1 MTGSIRQRGATLI
14 EVLVAMLILAIG
26 LLGLAG
32 LQTVSVQSNQ
42 GAYFRSQATILAN
55 DIVDRMR
62 ANRVAALADRSI
74 YLASFPAPR
83 SDREISGTVAKQDV
97 DSWLNALALS
107 LPQGTGSLSLDNSN
121 NVTVIVCW
129 NDRRAAIKSAQ
140 AVAATNDSCSSPAS
154 TGSSFE
160 LFTYRTQL

>member
-42 GAYFRSQATILAN
+42 GAYYRSQATILAN

-62 ANRVAALADRSI
+62 ANRVAALADRSS
-74 YLASFPAPR
+74 YSASFPTPNSNNA
-83 SDREISGTVAKQDV
+83 IAGTVAQQDV
-97 DSWLNALALS
+97 NGWLNDLALS

-121 NVTVIVCW
+121 NVTVTICW

-140 AVAATNDSCSSPAS
+140 AVATTNDSCSSPAS
-154 TGSSFE
+154 SNSSFE

>member
-1 MTGSIRQRGATLI
+1 MILQAQRGATLI

-42 GAYFRSQATILAN
+42 GAYYRSQATILAN

-62 ANRVAALADRSI
+62 ANRVAALADRSS
-74 YLASFPAPR
+74 YSVTFPA
-83 SDREISGTVAKQDV
+83 SNSSNAVSGTVAQQDV
-97 DSWLNALALS
+97 NGWLNALALT

-121 NVTVIVCW
+121 NVTVVICW

-140 AVAATNDSCSSPAS
+140 AVAAANDSCSSPAS
-154 TGSSFE
+154 SNSSFE
-160 LFTYRTQL
+160 RFTYRTQL

>member
-1 MTGSIRQRGATLI
+1 MIPPQTQRGATLI

-62 ANRVAALADRSI
+62 ANRVAALSDRSS
-74 YLASFPAPR
+74 YSASFPTPNTTNA
-83 SDREISGTVAKQDV
+83 ITGTVAQQDV
-97 DSWLNALALS
+97 NGWLNALALS
-107 LPQGTGSLSLDNSN
+107 LPQGTGSLSLDNTN

-154 TGSSFE
+154 NNSSFE
-160 LFTYRTQL
+160 RFTYRTQL

>member
-1 MTGSIRQRGATLI
+1 MTGPRRQNGATLI

-32 LQTVSVQSNQ
+32 LQTISVQSNQ

-62 ANRVAALADRSI
+62 ANRVAALANRSS
-74 YLASFPAPR
+74 YSVSFPTSNGNNTIA
-83 SDREISGTVAKQDV
+83 GTVAQQDV
-97 DSWLNALALS
+97 NGWLNALALT
-107 LPQGTGSLSLDNSN
+107 LPQGTGSLSLDNTN

-140 AVAATNDSCSSPAS
+140 AVAATNDTCNNPAS
-154 TGSSFE
+154 SNSSLE
-160 LFTYRTQL
+160 RFTYRTQL

>member
-1 MTGSIRQRGATLI
+1 VTGSIRQRGATLI

-42 GAYFRSQATILAN
+42 GAYYRSQATILAN

-62 ANRVAALADRSI
+62 ANRVAALADRSS
-74 YLASFPAPR
+74 YSASFPTPNSNNA
-83 SDREISGTVAKQDV
+83 IAGTVAQQDV
-97 DSWLNALALS
+97 NGWLNDLALS

-121 NVTVIVCW
+121 NVTVTICW

-154 TGSSFE
+154 SNSSFE

>member
-1 MTGSIRQRGATLI
+1 MSGCERQKGATLI

-42 GAYFRSQATILAN
+42 GAYYRSQATILAN

-62 ANRVAALADRSI
+62 ANRVAALANRSS
-74 YLASFPAPR
+74 YSVSFPTSK
-83 SDREISGTVAKQDV
+83 SDNALSGSAAQQDV
-97 DSWLNALALS
+97 NGWLNALALS

-121 NVTVIVCW
+121 AVVVTICW

-140 AVAATNDSCSSPAS
+140 AVAPTSDSCSSPAS
-154 TGSSFE
+154 SNSSFE